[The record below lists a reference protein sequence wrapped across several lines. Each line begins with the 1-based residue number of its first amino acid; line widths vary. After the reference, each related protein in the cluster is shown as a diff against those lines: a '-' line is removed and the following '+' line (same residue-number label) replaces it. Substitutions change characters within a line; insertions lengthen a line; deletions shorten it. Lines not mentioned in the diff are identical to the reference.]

1 MTIRSPQD
9 CSASEFEIVP
19 DVLGHARARE
29 EQHLQAAEE
38 LVAKLRLP
46 PEIGN
51 EFFEAFRHIE
61 INRGRDLAQIPHG
74 FGDPVWRRLATVDII
89 GAAVEEHDADIVVA
103 AEGVVPGQPVDDNRR
118 FVPEKWK
125 RCQDHGLVGADH
137 AVRVDDAL
145 GQSRRSR
152 GEQEFRDG
160 VRPHGGVG
168 RIGFGSGRCCK
179 QLFEQHDPAVRRRID
194 RDRDLRIG
202 GDHGVERPGEGR
214 AIGGENKAR
223 RGLRKDVLELAEVGG
238 KQRVG
243 RRHRH
248 KRNARVKAGQIEQQV
263 LQIVAGQD
271 KHRAFGRQAPL
282 DQGRGKRANLGEG
295 CGISEFAPGAIG
307 AALREKQPV
316 RRQPCPAFQRLGQ
329 FCRVWRQRLF

>member
-29 EQHLQAAEE
+29 EQHLKAAEE

-74 FGDPVWRRLATVDII
+74 FGDPVWRRLATVDIV
-89 GAAVEEHDADIVVA
+89 GAAVEEHDANIVVA

-168 RIGFGSGRCCK
+168 RIGFGAGRCCK
-179 QLFEQHDPAVRRRID
+179 QFLEQRDPAVR
-194 RDRDLRIG
+194 G
-202 GDHGVERPGEGR
+202 GLTATAISASVVTTASSALAKAAPSAAKTRPGVVCAKMCLSLPKSVES
-214 AIGGENKAR
+214 
-223 RGLRKDVLELAEVGG
+223 
-238 KQRVG
+238 
-243 RRHRH
+243 
-248 KRNARVKAGQIEQQV
+248 
-263 LQIVAGQD
+263 
-271 KHRAFGRQAPL
+271 
-282 DQGRGKRANLGEG
+282 
-295 CGISEFAPGAIG
+295 SE
-307 AALREKQPV
+307 
-316 RRQPCPAFQRLGQ
+316 
-329 FCRVWRQRLF
+329 